1 MNYTINL
8 PLKKGDKI
16 YTIDNCKI
24 VEYFVEAIDW
34 IQYPRFGSNAN
45 ECIVV
50 KLEKYN
56 NGIDFY
62 NTEKRLSECFLTKE
76 ELINQL

>member
-8 PLKKGDKI
+8 PIKEGDKI

-34 IQYPRFGSNAN
+34 INFPKFGENAN
-45 ECIVV
+45 ECIIL

-56 NGIDFY
+56 DGVNFY
-62 NTEKRLSECFLTKE
+62 HTERRLSQCFLTKE
-76 ELINQL
+76 ELKQQL